1 MIHTRIA
8 LLVVL
13 SIAVA
18 SLTAV
23 PAAAAQ
29 EDAPQTVTYRGIR
42 PNDPLGKAGLRNPER
57 GWRIETLIAEPPDA
71 DIWGPAAHLKP
82 TLPPAYSELWWILDA
97 ERYEPFGLTLAQTYC
112 YLDRFMDRPI
122 SDEKLDLL
130 RENLD
135 AARRRGLKTLLRF
148 AYEKTMDQAEGP
160 AKETILG
167 HLDQLAPVIQ
177 ENADVI
183 YVLQAGFVGAWGEWH
198 SSAKGLEKNHN
209 TLSEITLKLLE
220 VLPKDRMTQ
229 VRVPKYKRWVLGDVS
244 LEQYTFLDADTAY
257 SGTPLARIGF
267 HNDGFLAYNNCGG
280 TWTEPPHYSNPGN
293 PEFDFMTAESP
304 FVPVDGELF
313 WSDIGN
319 PVDGLRAAIRMRLH
333 HYSSFSLAHSY
344 SEREGKPFSID
355 AWMRTP
361 LTLEQ
366 VTEAKLPVSDG
377 YFEGT
382 DGQSVPRTVF
392 EYIQDHLGYRIEL
405 QSATFPRTAAPGDV
419 FDVEIQLINRGFST
433 LHNPRPVFLALIK
446 DEVCVATVPVDADPR
461 AWQPYAPGDETYA
474 PLTHILRTPLA
485 LRQDLEPGWYVLG
498 LWLPDQYD
506 SLRMDPRYAVRAANG
521 DVPWWTDSNGR
532 FGINILGA
540 IEVRR

>member
-1 MIHTRIA
+1 MVSKRTA

-13 SIAVA
+13 CVAVA

-23 PAAAAQ
+23 PHASA
-29 EDAPQTVTYRGIR
+29 EEETLQTITYRGIR
-42 PNDPLGKAGLRNPER
+42 PDDPLGKVGLRNPER
-57 GWRIETLIAEPPDA
+57 GWRIETLFAEAPGA

-82 TLPPAYSELWWILDA
+82 TLPAAYSELWWTLDA

-122 SDEKLDLL
+122 SEEKLDLL
-130 RENLD
+130 RESLD
-135 AARRRGLKTLLRF
+135 TARRRGLKVLLRF
-148 AYEKTMDQAEGP
+148 AYEKDMDQAAGP
-160 AKETILG
+160 TKETILG
-167 HLDQLAPVIQ
+167 HLDQLAPVIE
-177 ENADVI
+177 ENTDVI
-183 YVLQAGFVGAWGEWH
+183 FVLQAGFVGAWGEWH
-198 SSAKGLEKNHN
+198 SSAKGLEKNHD

-220 VLPKDRMTQ
+220 VLPEDRMTQ

-244 LEQYTFLDADTAY
+244 LDEYTFLDADTAY

-280 TWTEPPHYSNPGN
+280 TWTEPPQYSNPGN
-293 PEFDFMTAESP
+293 PEFDYMTVESA

-355 AWMRTP
+355 AWMRAP

-382 DGQSVPRTVF
+382 DGASVPRTAF
-392 EYIQDHLGYRIEL
+392 DYIQDHLGYRLEL
-405 QSATFPRTAAPGDV
+405 QSATFPRAVAAGDV
-419 FDVEIQLINRGFST
+419 LMAEVQLINRGFAT
-433 LHNPRPVFLALIK
+433 LHNPRPVLVVLMK
-446 DEVCVATVPVDADPR
+446 DEECIATFPTEAEPR
-461 AWQPYAPGDETYA
+461 TWQPYAPGDDTC
-474 PLTHILRTPLA
+474 TPLMHA
-485 LRQDLEPGWYVLG
+485 VQAACPLPENLAPGWYVLG
-498 LWLPDQYD
+498 LWLPDAHE

-521 DVPWWTDSNGR
+521 DVPWWTDSLGKYGVNLLGPIE
-532 FGINILGA
+532 IN
-540 IEVRR
+540 R